1 MKTAK
6 QPLRDRDVERIMG
19 NLLRYGV
26 LASSMIVFTGAVV
39 YLAQHAQD
47 APHYTHFEGEPSG
60 LKTLG
65 DTWRSAWQGN
75 GLAIIQ
81 AGLFVLIA
89 TPVAR
94 IIFSI
99 ISYLLEKDY
108 LYLLITGTVLAII
121 LCNL

>member
-6 QPLRDRDVERIMG
+6 QPLRDRDVEQIMG

-26 LASSMIVFTGAVV
+26 LASAMIVFTGAVV
-39 YLAQHAQD
+39 YLTQHAQD
-47 APHYTHFEGEPSG
+47 APHYTHFEGESSS

-65 DTWRSAWQGN
+65 DTWRSTWQGN

>member
-1 MKTAK
+1 MK
-6 QPLRDRDVERIMG
+6 QPLRDRDVEQIMG

-26 LASSMIVFTGAVV
+26 LASAMIVLTGAVV
-39 YLAQHAQD
+39 YLMQHAQD

-89 TPVAR
+89 TPIAR

-99 ISYLLEKDY
+99 ISYLIEKDY
-108 LYLLITGTVLAII
+108 LYLLITGAVLAII
-121 LCNL
+121 LWNL